1 MPANINTLPP
11 EIILLLLESLP
22 NSATLLAAILSCH
35 HVYHTAKPYIPSVL
49 SSIVV
54 SQIVSLHDVSNTLYE
69 MLKSV
74 QPALHDVRDVQD
86 QARFL
91 TQTLV
96 ALGGVVH
103 ECGGDLLALELPLQQ
118 CEMQCTFIAMKVA
131 KCIVQREEKTIQ
143 REEKNAIR
151 AWADM
156 ISSYNL
162 TFRVVLGKARLCVSD
177 LSTR

>member
-1 MPANINTLPP
+1 MPPNIKTLPP
-11 EIILLLLESLP
+11 EIIMLVLESLP
-22 NSATLLAAILSCH
+22 NSATLLAAIQSCH
-35 HVYHTAKPYIPSVL
+35 HIYHTAKPYIPSVL

-69 MLKSV
+69 ILKSV
-74 QPALHDVRDVQD
+74 QPALHDLRDLQD

-103 ECGGDLLALELPLQQ
+103 DCGGDLLALELPLQQ

-131 KCIVQREEKTIQ
+131 KGIVQRK
-143 REEKNAIR
+143 EKNAIR